1 MPVDAIYTCFSGFNC
16 NEIVIKMNQFA
27 DEIGMTNTRKNY
39 GEVRLPS
46 PMATYFQWFEKKGKW
61 GCLDGA
67 GDWSLGFTWDLEHML
82 LIKGQLQLGF

>member
-46 PMATYFQWFEKKGKW
+46 PMATYF
-61 GCLDGA
+61 
-67 GDWSLGFTWDLEHML
+67 
-82 LIKGQLQLGF
+82 